1 MNSYDLL
8 IQFLGI
14 LTGLA
19 VICFAVLYFWLRNN
33 QPKSLKVIDRRQ
45 LNREVVI
52 ERRIGERRKR
62 PRNQVY
68 LGWPA

>member
-14 LTGLA
+14 LTGLG
-19 VICFAVLYFWLRNN
+19 VICFAALYFWLRS
-33 QPKSLKVIDRRQ
+33 QPKTLKVIDRRQ
-45 LNREVVI
+45 FNMGVVV
-52 ERRIGERRKR
+52 ERRKGDRRKR

>member
-14 LTGLA
+14 LTGLGI
-19 VICFAVLYFWLRNN
+19 VCFAVLFFWL
-33 QPKSLKVIDRRQ
+33 QKQAKIPKMMDRRQ
-45 LNREVVI
+45 LKIAVEL
-52 ERRIGERRKR
+52 ERRNGERRKR
-62 PRNQVY
+62 NRNQAY